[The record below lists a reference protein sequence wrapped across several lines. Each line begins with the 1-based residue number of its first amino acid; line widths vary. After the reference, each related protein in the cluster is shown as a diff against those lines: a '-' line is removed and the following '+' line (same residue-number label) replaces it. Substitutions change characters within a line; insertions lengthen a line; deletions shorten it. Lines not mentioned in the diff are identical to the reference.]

1 MHLQRGQTRRSRTT
15 ALGFCFLDRHLG
27 FGRWKSQMPVEM
39 MEEIQSTLPIGG
51 QKVDEHFPAEF
62 RIFTSG
68 NVHGGG
74 SSLDE
79 GLGIFFPLS
88 LAALDHVN

>member
-1 MHLQRGQTRRSRTT
+1 
-15 ALGFCFLDRHLG
+15 
-27 FGRWKSQMPVEM
+27 MPVEM

-79 GLGIFFPLS
+79 GLGIFFPPKSGSPRPRQLTKEW
-88 LAALDHVN
+88 LKTNILNINRCAFL